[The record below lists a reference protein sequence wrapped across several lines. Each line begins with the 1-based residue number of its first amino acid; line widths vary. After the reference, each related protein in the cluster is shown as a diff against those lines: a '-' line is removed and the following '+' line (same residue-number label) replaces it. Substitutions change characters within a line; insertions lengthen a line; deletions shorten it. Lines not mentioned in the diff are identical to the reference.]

1 MADLDNILIIKD
13 GYVLEEGIV
22 ILSGTELE
30 GGFNHSAFAPS
41 HTILIFRKPQ
51 FSELTYFSK
60 VRERDTFCLQSSY
73 SDIALCLW

>member
-1 MADLDNILIIKD
+1 MADLENILIIKD
-13 GYVLEEGIV
+13 GCFGRRDCH
-22 ILSGTELE
+22 SQWHRME